1 MRTLSLPRPLTVLDC
16 EATSTDANEAR
27 LVEFAW
33 TTIMPT
39 GETRS
44 ECHRVN
50 PGIPIP
56 AASTAVHH
64 ITDADVANAPTFKEF
79 APRIAIP
86 SDAILCG
93 YNIKKYD
100 RVLLDAEFKRAGVTP
115 PWPTNVTVL
124 DVLEVFR
131 KVLPHSL
138 TGAVRHFL
146 HRDHAGAHTA
156 GADVEATSAVL
167 WAMVDQHPDAPT
179 DAVALA
185 AWAMPEGSE
194 NHVDPDGKLAR
205 TPAGIAINFGAHK
218 GRTLTEM
225 AAQEAGYLRWIISK
239 DFSPV
244 VKDACTA
251 ALNAARTPQAQNALP
266 GVP

>member
-1 MRTLSLPRPLTVLDC
+1 MRTLSIPRPLTVLDC

-27 LVEFAW
+27 IVEFAW
-33 TTIMPT
+33 TTILPT

-64 ITDADVANAPTFKEF
+64 ITDADVANAPTFKEL

-93 YNIKKYD
+93 YNLRKYD
-100 RVLLDAEFKRAGVTP
+100 RRLLEAEFKRAGVTP

-124 DVLEVFR
+124 DVLDVFR

-146 HRDHAGAHTA
+146 HRDHAGAHSA

-185 AWAMPEGSE
+185 AWALPDGAE
-194 NHVDPDGKLAR
+194 NNVDPDGKLTR
-205 TPAGIAINFGAHK
+205 TPDGIAINFGTHK
-218 GRTLTEM
+218 GRTLVEM
-225 AAQEAGYLRWIISK
+225 AAKEQGYLEWMLKK
-239 DFSPV
+239 DFSDV
-244 VKDACTA
+244 VKTA
-251 ALNAARTPQAQNALP
+251 LREAINAARSPRAQGALP
-266 GVP
+266 GVA